1 MNRQIL
7 LAEVPTGKLAA
18 DHFRLVERPMPEP
31 GDGQLL
37 LRTRLLSIDAANRAW
52 IQGATYRT
60 PLGSGAV
67 MAGLAVSEVVTSR
80 APGFVAGDIVFAD
93 SGWQDYAV
101 LDAAAAMRQPAT
113 PVLSHLL
120 SVFGTS
126 SLTAHAGLLAVGR
139 LKPGETVVV
148 SGAAGSVGTAVGQIA
163 KIVGARVVGIAGGEA
178 KCRWL
183 IDDLGFD
190 AAIDYRGRLSDGL
203 RREVPAGIDLYFD
216 NVGGEVLER
225 CLFAMK
231 DHARIV
237 CCGAVSQYDG
247 PKPAHGPRGLPGL
260 LVTKRLTMRGFLV
273 TDFPREPALADL
285 RRWVEQGRFRAVEDI
300 IDGLENAPH
309 ALVEQLAGANRGKRM
324 IKVS

>member
-7 LAEVPTGKLAA
+7 LAEVPEGKLAVA
-18 DHFRLVERPMPEP
+18 HFRLVESLVPEP
-31 GDGQLL
+31 EDGQLL

-52 IQGATYRT
+52 IQGATYRSA
-60 PLGSGAV
+60 LGSGAV
-67 MAGLAVSEVVTSR
+67 MAGLAISEVVKSR
-80 APGFVAGDIVFAD
+80 ATGFAEGDIVFAE
-93 SGWQDYAV
+93 SGWQEHAV
-101 LDAAAAMRQPAT
+101 IDSSAATRPPPT

-126 SLTAHAGLLAVGR
+126 SLTAHAGLLAVGQ
-139 LKPGETVVV
+139 LKPDETVVV

-183 IDDLGFD
+183 VDKLGFD
-190 AAIDYRGRLSDGL
+190 AAIDYRGHLSDGL
-203 RREVPAGIDLYFD
+203 RREVPGGIDLYFD
-216 NVGGEVLER
+216 NVGGEILER

-247 PKPAHGPRGLPGL
+247 PKPPHGPRGLPGL
-260 LVTKRLTMRGFLV
+260 LVTKRLTMTGFLV
-273 TDFPREPALADL
+273 ADFPPEAALADL
-285 RRWVEQGRFRAVEDI
+285 RRWVEQGRFCAVEDI
-300 IDGLENAPH
+300 IEGLENAPQ
-309 ALVEQLAGANRGKRM
+309 ALVDQLAGGNRGKRM
-324 IKVS
+324 IKVG